1 VIDIARTGR
10 TDPGKPA
17 GRSLGLVV
25 VDIEALAHAID
36 AELQAGSTPERAAN
50 ERAYLKSKLHHYGTS
65 VPATRAVAKATARR
79 HPELTH
85 DQLDALVNALW
96 AVPVHERRMAAV
108 ELLELYCDRLDP
120 EDAALLERLL
130 RESRTWALVDSLAA
144 SVVGR
149 LVEQYPE
156 LGAVLDRWA
165 ADGDF
170 WLRRSAMLA
179 LLIPLREGR
188 GDFDRFGRYADAMLC
203 DREFFIRKAIG
214 WVLRDTGRRRPEL
227 VYEWLLPRA
236 AQASGV
242 TIHEAVK
249 PLSAVQR
256 AAILAAR

>member
-1 VIDIARTGR
+1 
-10 TDPGKPA
+10 
-17 GRSLGLVV
+17 LVV

-36 AELQAGSTPERAAN
+36 AELQAGSTPERAAK

-79 HPELTH
+79 HPQLTH

-130 RESRTWALVDSLAA
+130 RESRTWALVDGLAA

-165 ADGDF
+165 ANGDLLAASVGNARPAHPPSGGPRRLRPLRP
-170 WLRRSAMLA
+170 LRRRHAVRA
-179 LLIPLREGR
+179 R
-188 GDFDRFGRYADAMLC
+188 
-203 DREFFIRKAIG
+203 
-214 WVLRDTGRRRPEL
+214 VLHPQSHRLG
-227 VYEWLLPRA
+227 A
-236 AQASGV
+236 A
-242 TIHEAVK
+242 
-249 PLSAVQR
+249 
-256 AAILAAR
+256 